1 MKKTSQTLTADDVR
15 YILDDKL
22 QETGLDQVPKRLDL
36 LDRILTSVD
45 KLVGEVKGYR
55 EEQELNANK
64 IINHDDQLEKQTH
77 VLTELKHIFISRLTH
92 KDYT

>member
-1 MKKTSQTLTADDVR
+1 MKKSPQSLTADDVR

-22 QETGLDQVPKRLDL
+22 RETGLDQVPKRLNL
-36 LDRILTSVD
+36 LDKILTSVD

-64 IINHDDQLEKQTH
+64 IADHTDQLEKQKTH
-77 VLTELKHIFISRLTH
+77 IDRIETHFHLTTNP
-92 KDYT
+92 